1 MPRVSEAHLERRRRQ
16 ILDAARVCFIRKG
29 FYETSM
35 QDVFRESGLSAG
47 AVYRY
52 FKSKD
57 ELVKAIATEGE
68 ELLAGF
74 MEDILRQDPL
84 PPLDQ
89 IAGRFADFALTLT
102 GPDGI
107 LRIAP
112 HAWAAAMHNP
122 EIATA
127 IQELVRTIRRWLFKI
142 VERLRDEG
150 RLAPDVDVEA
160 VGTTLS
166 FAMPGFV
173 LSRLLL
179 EDVDADTFRN
189 GIAGLLAAPAGTGA
203 QTPAGTRVT

>member
-1 MPRVSEAHLERRRRQ
+1 MPRVSAAHLERRRTQ

-52 FKSKD
+52 FRSKD

-68 ELLAGF
+68 EMLAGF
-74 MEDILRQDPL
+74 MEEILREDPL
-84 PPLDQ
+84 PPLDV

-102 GPDGI
+102 GPTGI

-122 EIATA
+122 EILAA
-127 IQELVRTIRRWLFKI
+127 VQELVRAIRSWLFKI

-150 RLAPDVDVEA
+150 QLPRDVDVVA

-166 FAMPGFV
+166 FTMPGFI

-179 EDVDADTFRN
+179 EDVDAATFRA
-189 GIAGLLAAPAGTGA
+189 GIAGLLAAPQHRDGRG
-203 QTPAGTRVT
+203 PARPG

>member
-16 ILDAARVCFIRKG
+16 ILDAARACFIRKG

-35 QDVFRESGLSAG
+35 QDVFHESGLSAG

-57 ELVKAIATEGE
+57 DLVKAIATEGE
-68 ELLAGF
+68 SLISGF
-74 MEDILRQDPL
+74 MADILEADPL
-84 PPLDQ
+84 PPLDE

-102 GPDGI
+102 APDGI

-122 EIATA
+122 DINAA
-127 IQELVRTIRRWLFKI
+127 IQQLIRGIRTWLFKI

-150 RLAPDVDVEA
+150 RLPPDVDVEA
-160 VGTTLS
+160 VGMTLS

-173 LSRLLL
+173 LARLLMD
-179 EDVDADTFRN
+179 DVDADTFRD
-189 GIAGLLAAPAGTGA
+189 GIAGLLGAAAEHGI
-203 QTPAGTRVT
+203 R

>member
-1 MPRVSEAHLERRRRQ
+1 MPRVSEAHLERRRSQ

-52 FKSKD
+52 FKSKN

-74 MEDILRQDPL
+74 MKGILEEDPL
-84 PPLDQ
+84 PPLDE

-102 GPDGI
+102 GPNGV

-122 EIATA
+122 DITVAV
-127 IQELVRTIRRWLFKI
+127 QNLVRNLRSWLAKI

-150 RLAPDVDVEA
+150 QLPADVDVEA

-173 LSRLLL
+173 LSRLLF
-179 EDVDADTFRN
+179 EDVDATTFRN
-189 GIAGLLAAPAGTGA
+189 GIAGLLAASAKA
-203 QTPAGTRVT
+203 TPAPS

>member
-1 MPRVSEAHLERRRRQ
+1 VPRVSEAHLERRRRQ

-35 QDVFRESGLSAG
+35 QDVFTESGLSAG

-68 ELLAGF
+68 ALLTRF
-74 MEDILRQDPL
+74 LERLLDEDPL
-84 PPLDQ
+84 PPLDE

-102 GPDGI
+102 APDGI

-122 EIATA
+122 DITA
-127 IQELVRTIRRWLFKI
+127 SVQELIRTIRTWLFKI
-142 VERLRDEG
+142 AERQRDEG

-173 LSRLLL
+173 LARLLMD
-179 EDVDADTFRN
+179 DVDADTFRN
-189 GIAGLLAAPAGTGA
+189 GIAGLLAAPLAPA
-203 QTPAGTRVT
+203 TPTTAAPPPS

>member
-1 MPRVSEAHLERRRRQ
+1 VPRVSEAHLERRRRQ
-16 ILDAARVCFIRKG
+16 ILDAARTCFIRKG

-35 QDVFRESGLSAG
+35 QDVFTESGLSTG

-68 ELLAGF
+68 AMLTGF
-74 MEDILRQDPL
+74 LEQILHEDPP
-84 PPLDQ
+84 PPLDE

-102 GPDGI
+102 APDGI

-122 EIATA
+122 DIAVA
-127 IQELVRTIRRWLFKI
+127 LQELIRTIRTGLFKI
-142 VERLRDEG
+142 VERQRDEG
-150 RLAPDVDVEA
+150 RLSPGVDVEA

-173 LSRLLL
+173 LSRLLM
-179 EDVDADTFRN
+179 EDVDADTFRK
-189 GIAGLLAAPAGTGA
+189 GIAGLLAAPN
-203 QTPAGTRVT
+203 

>member
-16 ILDAARVCFIRKG
+16 ILDAARACFIRKG

-35 QDVFRESGLSAG
+35 QDVFTESGLSAG

-68 ELLAGF
+68 ALLTRF
-74 MEDILRQDPL
+74 LEQLLDEDPL
-84 PPLDQ
+84 PPLDE
-89 IAGRFADFALTLT
+89 IVGRFADFALTLT
-102 GPDGI
+102 APDGI

-112 HAWAAAMHNP
+112 HAWAAAMYNP
-122 EIATA
+122 DITVA
-127 IQELVRTIRRWLFKI
+127 IQELIRTIRTWLFKI
-142 VERLRDEG
+142 VERQRDVG
-150 RLAPDVDVEA
+150 RLPPDVDVEA

-173 LSRLLL
+173 LARLLMG
-179 EDVDADTFRN
+179 DVDADTFRN
-189 GIAGLLAAPAGTGA
+189 GIAGLLAAPVQASV
-203 QTPAGTRVT
+203 PD

>member
-52 FKSKD
+52 FKSKN

-74 MEDILRQDPL
+74 MKGILEEDPL
-84 PPLDQ
+84 PPLDE

-102 GPDGI
+102 GPNGV

-122 EIATA
+122 DITVAV
-127 IQELVRTIRRWLFKI
+127 QNLVRNLRSWLAKI

-150 RLAPDVDVEA
+150 QLPADVDVEA

-173 LSRLLL
+173 LSRLLF
-179 EDVDADTFRN
+179 EDVDATTFRN
-189 GIAGLLAAPAGTGA
+189 GIAGLLAASAKA
-203 QTPAGTRVT
+203 TPAPS